1 MLWSAW
7 SRCVTL
13 ADLVPDDVEVFVADT
28 ALQWAAEMGLIRIGE
43 GINRVP
49 AEILAR
55 FPGQPWRQMIAM
67 RNFAAHQYDD
77 LDPRRVWRTVTRD
90 VPQLR
95 QYVSEVVLVGLQTD
109 DRIG

>member
-1 MLWSAW
+1 MTSESDKAIDALERVVAV
-7 SRCVTL
+7 CVTL

-55 FPGQPWRQMIAM
+55 FPGPAL
-67 RNFAAHQYDD
+67 AA
-77 LDPRRVWRTVTRD
+77 
-90 VPQLR
+90 
-95 QYVSEVVLVGLQTD
+95 D
-109 DRIG
+109 DRDAEFRCAPVRRP